1 MCYQYNQSDSF
12 RPGNKDHVAI
22 LSYNYL
28 SEKVTYLHG
37 GCNSMIKIIVN
48 TKKKLRKISNIS
60 QESDNTVGKGLALT
74 GSLQVSNP

>member
-1 MCYQYNQSDSF
+1 
-12 RPGNKDHVAI
+12 
-22 LSYNYL
+22 
-28 SEKVTYLHG
+28 
-37 GCNSMIKIIVN
+37 MIKIIVN